1 MRSPIAFAILAI
13 LLVSGCARAPIRP
26 DSTTEDRP
34 AASTTRKP
42 APAPQVEK
50 GVASYYADVLH
61 GRLTASGQPYDKNA
75 ETCAHKTHRF
85 GTKLEVRVVD
95 TGRKVVCRVNDR
107 GPFVSGRIVDVSR
120 ALAARLGLLERG
132 VARVEVRKVE

>member
-26 DSTTEDRP
+26 ESTEDRP
-34 AASTTRKP
+34 VASTRKP
-42 APAPQVEK
+42 TPATEVEK

-61 GRLTASGQPYDKNA
+61 GRLTASGQRYDKNA
-75 ETCAHKTHRF
+75 ETCAHRTHRF

-120 ALAARLGLLERG
+120 ALAERLGLLERG